1 MVSDSDSESNFASDT
16 SSFLSDSDTYSY
28 ISESDTCSYIADSDY
43 DSETGDFRYQVFSTR
58 NYQQCEYGT
67 RSKSCKCGCR
77 YKS

>member
-1 MVSDSDSESNFASDT
+1 MVTDPDLEFNFASDT
-16 SSFLSDSDTYSY
+16 YSSLSESDTCSFLSDSDTCSY
-28 ISESDTCSYIADSDY
+28 ISDSDY

-58 NYQQCEYGT
+58 NYFQCEYGT